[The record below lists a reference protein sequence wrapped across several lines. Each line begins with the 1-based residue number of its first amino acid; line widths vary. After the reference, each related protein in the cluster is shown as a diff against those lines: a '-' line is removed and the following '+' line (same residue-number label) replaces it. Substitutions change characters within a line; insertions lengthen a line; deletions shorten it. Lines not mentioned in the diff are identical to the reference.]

1 MGRGFSFVPLAPM
14 GRPVYSASFSEGI
27 MAEANHIDVSYVA
40 NLARIQL
47 TEQET
52 GLFQGQL
59 DQVLAYVEQLNEPDL
74 SGVEPTAH
82 AMARVNIL
90 REDAPHRSLE
100 NDIVIANAPA
110 ARDGQILVP
119 KINDQF

>member
-1 MGRGFSFVPLAPM
+1 
-14 GRPVYSASFSEGI
+14 

-47 TEQET
+47 TGQET
-52 GLFQGQL
+52 ELFQGQL

-82 AMARVNIL
+82 AMARVNVL
-90 REDAPHRSLE
+90 RADVPRASLE
-100 NDIVIANAPA
+100 SEAVTVNAPA
-110 ARDGQILVP
+110 SRNGQILVP
-119 KINDQF
+119 KIME